1 MQDYKQLTVR
11 QIRDGL
17 SAKQFSARELADAAF
32 AEIEAQD
39 KDIHAFLELTPELAY
54 AQADKLDAAIATGD
68 ELGNLAGVPIAFK
81 DNMNL
86 TGTHTTCASRML
98 ETYVSPYDATCVA
111 NAINAGGSPIGKTN
125 MDEFAFGSSTETSYF
140 GKTMNP
146 WDL

>member
-54 AQADKLDAAIATGD
+54 TQADKIDAAVAAG
-68 ELGNLAGVPIAFK
+68 EALGNLAGVPIAFK
-81 DNMNL
+81 DNEVGNSFWKGVGWTFRDDL
-86 TGTHTTCASRML
+86 N
-98 ETYVSPYDATCVA
+98 YYDFILNEENIT
-111 NAINAGGSPIGKTN
+111 
-125 MDEFAFGSSTETSYF
+125 AFN
-140 GKTMNP
+140 K
-146 WDL
+146 